1 MLSTEYS
8 VQINGITLFRDH
20 ADKRKYYYLPKG
32 DIHIADN
39 GKKLNYFAYVDSSMS
54 DTLEQQGGFLTFEV
68 ELGPS
73 DEELEELK
81 THFPELLKYAKNQ
94 AIAEKRAKGEP
105 FAESDW
111 DKEMDAEE
119 NNLSASDFVLA
130 PVPFKEGNVSLCVL
144 GEDGSSRI
152 KIVGSQ
158 KPSLFGKQTAV
169 FSVRLEGK
177 DADLMYQMLNVSKK
191 DNDGVAPTEKD
202 DKYINSH
209 IAVVY
214 DLTFKGIEP
223 AHYVKI
229 TVDFKAV
236 ENYWNHHFSLDGDFT
251 YGSSKA
257 KKDGSDSS
265 KNNISVAADVEVDV
279 MFRELINEGSIV
291 VQQIDF
297 TGNDVG
303 SPLSGDPT
311 AINLVKSLMSSEI
324 FKVSAPPPE
333 TNSAIKDVANAA
345 SSVASGIAS
354 ATGNGKP
361 AESGNATG
369 NGKPAESGNATGNGK
384 PAESG
389 NGNASAE
396 ATAKAP
402 ASSTNENLQS
412 SKKTSEKSGDASTNN
427 KAGGPKDGFPEFL
440 TVAGEDHLITKDEW
454 LKGGFK
460 EDDFKKYAV
469 KYVAFD
475 SFLRYYK
482 TKIVSQDKKDREQQ
496 FEKKFK
502 EVAHD
507 SLINQK
513 EWVDQKYTLD
523 DFKKYA
529 KSYMTKSDF
538 QKFYNN
544 NSSVFEKGSIPK
556 CLWDAILEI
565 APGTCSEETAS
576 QSGDQNRT
584 VDEIFAA
591 IAGSDNL
598 ITLDEWVKKDLKKN
612 YFTENAVL
620 YVTKSGFREYYNAKI
635 APLSDEEQTEKAA
648 KELFDKIAGED
659 NVISESEW
667 EKADKLISDC
677 FAEFSKDF
685 IDKEQYEKFKKEN
698 GSDDKEDDDG
708 DDKKDDNDKK
718 DDEDKKDDD
727 GKKDDKD
734 GVPSTV
740 SAMDWKFDV
749 KLGYTYK
756 KRELKETVK
765 RTYIFNKQTAVDHII
780 HPSGMLTVDGTD
792 FDVDK
797 QVTVGRLGEGP
808 FRNHEIYFGS
818 ALDFDTYHLEKILID
833 VDHIDS
839 TGTVIELTKDKT
851 SDTIH
856 FISERF
862 KVAAD
867 NEDEQTEEAKQNA
880 YKAGDKLSYR
890 VSFIFKPL
898 TIKGYDN
905 EDRVLIKTA
914 EKYTSSKAIM
924 IGPEDIDGVYAL
936 DIQTGSL
943 TLGENIKS
951 ATFSLIQAEEG
962 EDEHSIYNQKLESDT
977 DKIILLNPDK
987 KYKARVQYNLEST
1000 FDNIAVTKKDFTY
1013 TTDELKAKELVIQDP
1028 TAGMVKITTA
1038 DGEDS
1043 FEEISSIEVTL
1054 KTEDGREKDIILR
1067 KKKPEYYFVTDYTAG
1082 DPKVVTV
1089 ESVVVNYN
1097 DDSSEELKISER
1109 RKKFYTDATEYVLN
1123 I

>member
-119 NNLSASDFVLA
+119 NNLTASDFVLA

-369 NGKPAESGNATGNGK
+369 NGKPAESGN
-384 PAESG
+384 
-389 NGNASAE
+389 GNASAE

-482 TKIVSQDKKDREQQ
+482 TRIVSQDKKDREQQ

-513 EWVDQKYTLD
+513 EWVAQKYTLD

-740 SAMDWKFDV
+740 SAMDWKLDV

-951 ATFSLIQAEEG
+951 ATFSLLQSG
-962 EDEHSIYNQKLESDT
+962 EDGEEHSIYNQKLASDT
-977 DKIILLNPDK
+977 DKIILLNPEK

-1028 TAGMVKITTA
+1028 TAGMVRISPS
-1038 DGEDS
+1038 DGSDT
-1043 FEEISSIEVTL
+1043 FEEVKSITV
-1054 KTEDGREKDIILR
+1054 KLR
-1067 KKKPEYYFVTDYTAG
+1067 KGDSPSTIQLTKAKSECYYVTDYTEG
-1082 DPKVVTV
+1082 TPEKVLV
-1089 ESVVVNYN
+1089 ESIKVKYR
-1097 DDSSEELKISER
+1097 DKDMDPEEYTSEDLDVDEFS
-1109 RKKFYTDATEYVLN
+1109 TDEMDYVLDV
-1123 I
+1123 